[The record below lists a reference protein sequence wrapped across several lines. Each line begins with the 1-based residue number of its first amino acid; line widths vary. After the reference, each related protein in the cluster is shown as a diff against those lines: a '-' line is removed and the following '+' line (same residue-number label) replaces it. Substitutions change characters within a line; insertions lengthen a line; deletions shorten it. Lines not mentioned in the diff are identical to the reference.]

1 MIKLNRLNKVNR
13 KCRPLSSSPEEKEMS
28 LHYFPCFSI
37 DYLVFVINFYELNAF
52 INVFLMR
59 AAQWLA
65 TCARVRLLAICRGE
79 LSAAFARLLT

>member
-1 MIKLNRLNKVNR
+1 MSPIVLLPR
-13 KCRPLSSSPEEKEMS
+13 KKEMS
-28 LHYFPCFSI
+28 LHYSPYFSI

-65 TCARVRLLAICRGE
+65 TCARVRLLAMCRGE
-79 LSAAFARLLT
+79 LSAAFARLMTKCQ